1 VTALEAARTFASSNG
16 LPSDQLS
23 VLRDGSNLIVHLR
36 PAPVVLRIATLT
48 ARIRLDPLP
57 WLARE
62 VELLSYLAGIGAP
75 AMAPS
80 DLVAPGPHV
89 VDGWAMSAWSYVEH
103 EPPGTPDARTALAA
117 LDELHAAMR
126 GYPAALP
133 VLNPAADDLD
143 RTLRFAVGAGLLTPG
158 AATALTARRDGLLA
172 ELLDLAPDRQP
183 LHGDAFA
190 RNAVQSG
197 SGVIWL
203 DFEDCCSGPVIW
215 DLAVL
220 ARRDPDPE
228 VVAEIERR
236 HGPAALRVATELR
249 AVQAEPWT
257 LIHGA
262 RLERGW

>member
-1 VTALEAARTFASSNG
+1 MTALEAARTFASSNG
-16 LPSDQLS
+16 LPSDQLT
-23 VLRDGSNLIVHLR
+23 VLRDGSNLIVHLK

-48 ARIRLDPLP
+48 ARIRIDPLP
-57 WLARE
+57 YLGRE
-62 VELLSYLAGIGAP
+62 VALLSYLAGLGAP
-75 AMAPS
+75 AMTPS
-80 DLVAPGPHV
+80 DLVAAGPHL

-103 EPPGTPDARTALAA
+103 EAPGTPDVRTALAA

-126 GYPAALP
+126 GYPGALP

-143 RTLRFAVGAGLLTPG
+143 RALRFAVGAGLLTPG
-158 AATALTARRDGLLA
+158 EAATLTARRDGLLV

-190 RNAVQSG
+190 RNAVRSKT
-197 SGVIWL
+197 GVVWL

-236 HGPAALRVATELR
+236 HGRAALRLATELR
-249 AVQAEPWT
+249 AIQAEAWT
-257 LIHGA
+257 LIHAA
-262 RLERGW
+262 RPERGW

>member
-1 VTALEAARTFASSNG
+1 VSPLEAARRFASSHG
-16 LPSDQLS
+16 LPSGQLS

-36 PAPVVLRIATLT
+36 PAPVVLRVATMT

-57 WLARE
+57 YLARE
-62 VELLSYLAGIGAP
+62 VALLSYLAGLGAP
-75 AMAPS
+75 AMRPS
-80 DLVAPGPHV
+80 DLVAAGPHL

-103 EPPGTPDARTALAA
+103 EAPGTPDVRTAFVA
-117 LDELHAAMR
+117 LDELHAAMAA
-126 GYPAALP
+126 YPGVLP

-143 RTLRFAVGAGLLTPG
+143 RALRFALGAGLLTSG
-158 AATALTARRDGLLA
+158 AAAALTARRDDLLA

-190 RNAVQSG
+190 RNAVRSG
-197 SGVIWL
+197 AGVVWL
-203 DFEDCCSGPVIW
+203 DFEDCCSGPVVW

-220 ARRDPDPE
+220 VRRDPDPE

-249 AVQAEPWT
+249 NVQAQPWT
-257 LIHGA
+257 LIHAA
-262 RLERGW
+262 RLGQGS